1 MKKRICLYTTPHP
14 GVTSYRQM
22 IDLAAEY
29 GVNAVEGFCLMEFA
43 EPDVE
48 AAKEIRAYAD
58 SKGVVFPCFSVYI
71 NLVGDD
77 TDKMVQKLKGYA
89 DVASILG
96 SPFLHHTIACEFAN
110 PDNILPRKEE
120 LFEKGVCAVRQVYD
134 YCETIGIKAIYE
146 EQGYLFNGVEG
157 FSKFLKAVDRDIQMV
172 ADFGN
177 IYQSGDTTEQ
187 YFTAF
192 AGRFAHAHIKDV
204 TITDT
209 NDAGNG
215 LPTLDNKFMNQAI
228 VGEGDVDLG
237 GCVDILEKS
246 GFKGYYG
253 VEYGAPSK
261 AEFDKVMEFVLSVC
275 G

>member
-1 MKKRICLYTTPHP
+1 MKKRVCLYTKPFP
-14 GVTSYRQM
+14 EITSYRQM

-29 GVNAVEGFCLMEFA
+29 GIDGVEGFCFMEFA
-43 EPDVE
+43 EPDAE

-71 NLVGDD
+71 NLVGND

-157 FSKFLKAVDRDIQMV
+157 FGRFLSEVDRDIRMV

-177 IYQSGDTTEQ
+177 IYQAGDTPEE
-187 YFTAF
+187 FFSAF
-192 AGRFAHAHIKDV
+192 ADKFVHAHIKDV

-209 NDAGNG
+209 NATGEG
-215 LPTLDNKFMNQAI
+215 LLTLSDKYMNQAV
-228 VGEGDVDLG
+228 VGKGEVAISS
-237 GCVDILEKS
+237 CVDILEKS
-246 GFKGYYG
+246 GFEGYYG
-253 VEYGAPSK
+253 VEYGAVSK

-275 G
+275 D